1 MGYLFLVRKTLQNR
15 IQRRRRE
22 EPCLSLPKL
31 PKNQVQAT
39 KSFKHSSSGAMAT
52 DDLLTYIKG
61 IGLYEGNRISI
72 PSMKKVIL
80 TARN

>member
-15 IQRRRRE
+15 IQQRRRE

-52 DDLLTYIKG
+52 DDLLT
-61 IGLYEGNRISI
+61 
-72 PSMKKVIL
+72 
-80 TARN
+80 